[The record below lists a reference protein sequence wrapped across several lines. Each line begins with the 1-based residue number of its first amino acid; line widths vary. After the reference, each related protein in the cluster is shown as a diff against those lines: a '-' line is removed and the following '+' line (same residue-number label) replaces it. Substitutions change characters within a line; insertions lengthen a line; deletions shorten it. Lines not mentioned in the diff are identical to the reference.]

1 MRPPKN
7 LNLDATKELRG
18 TPTQSAEKD
27 TSVAPLVGESPLV
40 AVSLNIPSYDR
51 KMIGRAIN
59 ELHAGAV
66 LSRGIRDWLANALDE
81 RAESEIRLVAK
92 RKKGGRPESDYLSSP
107 VEQYKHLAG
116 EYVVALRL
124 SGMPQK
130 GAIFEAAVLYGLHED
145 TVEKAFTKFN
155 KLNENNNY
163 CIPIAPI
170 GFFEDSQVPELE
182 QRAYD
187 QKWQV
192 YADEYEASRSSEEI
206 DDENIG
212 HAENEIEQIAKKLG
226 AVLAERQGA
235 AARAWLCERMAEA
248 LTQRPSG
255 YQTNK
260 MIVWAAECL
269 VQCFLEKLEQQL
281 NEELSLKLGE
291 QVARLSR
298 E

>member
-1 MRPPKN
+1 
-7 LNLDATKELRG
+7 
-18 TPTQSAEKD
+18 
-27 TSVAPLVGESPLV
+27 
-40 AVSLNIPSYDR
+40 
-51 KMIGRAIN
+51 
-59 ELHAGAV
+59 
-66 LSRGIRDWLANALDE
+66 
-81 RAESEIRLVAK
+81 
-92 RKKGGRPESDYLSSP
+92 
-107 VEQYKHLAG
+107 
-116 EYVVALRL
+116 
-124 SGMPQK
+124 MPQK
-130 GAIFEAAVLYGLHED
+130 GAIFKAATLYNLHED

-155 KLNENNNY
+155 KFNENNNH
-163 CIPIAPI
+163 CIPIAQI
-170 GFFEDSQVPELE
+170 GFFENSQVPESE

-192 YADEYEASRSSEEI
+192 YADEYEASRSSREI
-206 DDENIG
+206 DEENIG